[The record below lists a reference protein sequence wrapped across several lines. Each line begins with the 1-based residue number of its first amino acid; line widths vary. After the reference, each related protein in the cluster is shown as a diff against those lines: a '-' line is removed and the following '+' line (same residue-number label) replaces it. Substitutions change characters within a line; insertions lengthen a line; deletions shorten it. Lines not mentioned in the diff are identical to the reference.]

1 MRIGIAVSR
10 AASIEPS
17 WTTAHLG
24 AALLRAGHTVRVVEP
39 WDFEIDENGRC
50 IARAHAFDSSAAT
63 PNTLC
68 KELSMRMARRCYED
82 LGALD
87 ALLLRVNPLDVGVLS
102 FALLAQDTGV
112 PVLNNPRTIVSTSH
126 KGFLASLSD
135 VPRPKT
141 IVTRS
146 RAMCH
151 SFAEGFESGVIVK
164 PARSSGGRGVQWVR
178 RGKSGHLDLAIDEA
192 RSYGDGY
199 LVIQEYLEAAAEGEK
214 RLLWIGGKTIGA
226 YLRERAKGEF
236 RHNLS
241 RGGNPVPAEITEEEH
256 ALVRAVSPL
265 LLEQGVWIA
274 GLDVI
279 GGKLVEVNTLNP
291 GGFHHI
297 QAHSE
302 QDLIPELVDSLLERI
317 REEQSKPRQ
326 WDIPTLSP

>member
-24 AALLRAGHTVRVVEP
+24 AALLQEGHTVRVIEP

-50 IARAHAFDSSAAT
+50 IARTHAFDSTAVT
-63 PNTLC
+63 PTTLC

-82 LGALD
+82 LRHLD

-102 FALLAQDTGV
+102 FALLAQASDV
-112 PVLNNPRTIVSTSH
+112 LVLNNPSTIVSTSH
-126 KGFLASLSD
+126 KGFLANLKE
-135 VPRPKT
+135 VPKPKT

-146 RAMCH
+146 RTMCH
-151 SFAEGFESGVIVK
+151 AFTESFESGVIVK

-178 RGKSGHLDLAIDEA
+178 RGKGGHLDLAIDEA

-199 LVIQEYLEAAAEGEK
+199 LVIQEYLESASEGEK
-214 RLLWIGGKTIGA
+214 RLLWVGNKVVGA
-226 YLRERAKGEF
+226 YLRERAPGEF
-236 RHNLS
+236 RHNLR
-241 RGGNPVPAEITEEEH
+241 RGGTPVPAVVTEEDQ
-256 ALVRAVSPL
+256 ALVRLVSPHL
-265 LLEQGVWIA
+265 QEQGVWIA

-279 GGKLVEVNTLNP
+279 GGKIVEVNTLNP

-297 QAHSE
+297 QAHC
-302 QDLIPELVDSLLERI
+302 DRNLAPELVDSLVERI
-317 REEQSKPRQ
+317 REEKSKPYPVG
-326 WDIPTLSP
+326 ISPLRT